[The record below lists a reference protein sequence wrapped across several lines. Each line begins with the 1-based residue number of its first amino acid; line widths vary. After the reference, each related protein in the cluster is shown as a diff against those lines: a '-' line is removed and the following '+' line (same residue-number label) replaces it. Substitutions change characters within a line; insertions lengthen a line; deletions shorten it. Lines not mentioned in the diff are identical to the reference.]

1 LGRKGKFWEKM
12 GRFWGKVAKRS
23 EFRKF
28 LCIPP
33 FLRRENIFWRRLYEP
48 VLSGRLA
55 SVVDGDKFLGEIFL
69 DGLKSKF

>member
-1 LGRKGKFWEKM
+1 LRKDGKIWC
-12 GRFWGKVAKRS
+12 KVAKRS

-55 SVVDGDKFLGEIFL
+55 SVVDGDKFLGKIFL
-69 DGLKSKF
+69 DGLSPKF

>member
-1 LGRKGKFWEKM
+1 LGKDGKIWC
-12 GRFWGKVAKRS
+12 KVAKRS

-28 LCIPP
+28 LCTHP

-48 VLSGRLA
+48 VLQKRVA